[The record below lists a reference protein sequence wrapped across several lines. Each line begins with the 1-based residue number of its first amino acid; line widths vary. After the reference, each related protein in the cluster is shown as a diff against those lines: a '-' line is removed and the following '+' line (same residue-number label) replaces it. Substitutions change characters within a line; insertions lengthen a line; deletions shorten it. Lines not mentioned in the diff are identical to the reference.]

1 MNILHACIH
10 LLAICL
16 TMCICLTAEISTVE
30 YYQANRASR
39 LNHDLS
45 FSPTAKAC
53 SHTNV
58 TIVAVSSSRIVDI
71 AVEEGKNCEV
81 PIQGK
86 GRDREIEETL

>member
-1 MNILHACIH
+1 
-10 LLAICL
+10 
-16 TMCICLTAEISTVE
+16 MCICLTTEISTVE
-30 YYQANRASR
+30 YYQANRPSR

-53 SHTNV
+53 SHTNI

-71 AVEEGKNCEV
+71 AVKEGKNCEGS
-81 PIQGK
+81 IQGR